1 MHVLITGG
9 TGFIGS
15 ALIPQLLSRG
25 DSVTVLTRQT
35 RSNQKNLCYVNEL
48 DHVDQP
54 VDAVINLAGASLAAK
69 RWSASYKAE
78 MVESRVNFTERLV
91 QWLGRQAQ
99 IPKVLISGSAI
110 GFYGCSLE
118 QRFTEDFPGG
128 AGFAATLCQAWES
141 AAHVVESESTRLVLL
156 RLGVVFDRDGG
167 ALQEMIRSFRL
178 GVGSW
183 VGRGDQWLSWI
194 HRADV
199 VGIILMALDNK
210 AVSGVLNAVAPNP
223 VTHRE
228 FCDTLARQKP
238 VVFKL
243 GVPGAVLRLLL
254 GEMADELLLQG
265 QYVDPQALSAV
276 GYNFKFP
283 SLESALTDIVSR

>member
-25 DSVTVLTRQT
+25 DSVTVLTRQAH
-35 RSNQKNLCYVNEL
+35 SNQKNVCFVNEL
-48 DHVDQP
+48 DDVDQP
-54 VDAVINLAGASLAAK
+54 VDAVVNLAGASLAAK
-69 RWSASYKAE
+69 RWSARYKAE

-91 QWLGRQAQ
+91 QWMDRQAQ
-99 IPKVLISGSAI
+99 VPRVLISGSAI
-110 GFYGCSLE
+110 GFYGSSLE
-118 QRFTEDFPGG
+118 QRFTEGCSGG
-128 AGFAATLCQAWES
+128 AGFSAELCEAWES
-141 AAHVVESESTRLVLL
+141 AAAAVDSESTRLVLL
-156 RLGVVFDRDGG
+156 RLGVVFDREGG
-167 ALQEMIRSFRL
+167 ALQEMMRSFRL

-228 FCDTLARQKP
+228 FCDTLARHKP
-238 VVFKL
+238 VLFKA
-243 GVPGAVLRLLL
+243 GVPGTVLRLLL

-265 QYVDPQALSAV
+265 QYVEAGALNAV
-276 GYNFKFP
+276 GYTFKFP
-283 SLESALTDIVSR
+283 SLDSALVDILSQ

>member
-25 DSVTVLTRQT
+25 DSVTVLTRQAH
-35 RSNQKNLCYVNEL
+35 SNQKNVFFVNEL

-91 QWLGRQAQ
+91 QWMGRQAQ

-118 QRFTEDFPGG
+118 QRFTEDFPVG
-128 AGFAATLCQAWES
+128 AGFAATLCQ
-141 AAHVVESESTRLVLL
+141 
-156 RLGVVFDRDGG
+156 
-167 ALQEMIRSFRL
+167 
-178 GVGSW
+178 
-183 VGRGDQWLSWI
+183 
-194 HRADV
+194 
-199 VGIILMALDNK
+199 
-210 AVSGVLNAVAPNP
+210 
-223 VTHRE
+223 
-228 FCDTLARQKP
+228 
-238 VVFKL
+238 
-243 GVPGAVLRLLL
+243 
-254 GEMADELLLQG
+254 
-265 QYVDPQALSAV
+265 
-276 GYNFKFP
+276 
-283 SLESALTDIVSR
+283 